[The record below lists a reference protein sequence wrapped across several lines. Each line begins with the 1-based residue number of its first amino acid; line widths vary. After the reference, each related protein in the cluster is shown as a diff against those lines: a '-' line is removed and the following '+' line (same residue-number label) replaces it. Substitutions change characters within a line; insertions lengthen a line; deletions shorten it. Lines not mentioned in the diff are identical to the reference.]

1 MDEKKAEKLHR
12 FLPTHLSQT
21 SLPQT
26 VVPPTVVTAELAALG
41 HVRGGGPPAQ
51 AAFAATGAAVSF
63 LVASANFLVNG
74 VSAQVGAAA
83 ANGHWL
89 SLRGRVRAALLVS
102 VAVGL
107 VWGLALA
114 GLRGLVIDQVLSLRR
129 DAAAA
134 AEPFFVLRAAAL
146 PFVLLNSAVAGT
158 LQGYGRVGASAA
170 IAGLAAA
177 LEALGVAALLLRQ
190 ENAAGGARL
199 SHFVPPLV
207 LVGRASL
214 TATALASAAGLLLVQ
229 CSAPE
234 KSRDPLGLSSF
245 FYLRA
250 PATTVV
256 PDEDTHG
263 GVDLDVALVSSSGA
277 GAEGGA
283 EAGGNEGEEEEEEEP
298 RLSMRTIL
306 KELVSG
312 SLYLFGRSI
321 CLQTTFLTVRFFT
334 FEQVADGERG
344 RERGTEVKKN
354 SSLKRK
360 RKKKKKNFLK
370 KQGVAVASRRG
381 TAALSA
387 HAILS
392 QSWMFTSTVCDGVET
407 AACVLGSRLA
417 AVAKSGS
424 GSRQGGGGDEEGDEG
439 RREATSRA
447 AASSSSSSNATLQQ
461 RAARAKQAF
470 LLLSKRLLLSGV
482 AIGTTYSL
490 LMTLFREQIARV
502 FTRDEGA
509 IAFLL
514 SGPAWPVVVAAQPL
528 NSLVFISDG
537 LIYAV
542 RDFRGAFLS
551 MFVSFALGFLPA
563 LALFA
568 GVVDRAGVFPI
579 WLAKAFHNV
588 GRLAGVSWFV
598 WVGHYRRW

>member
-1 MDEKKAEKLHR
+1 M
-12 FLPTHLSQT
+12 
-21 SLPQT
+21 
-26 VVPPTVVTAELAALG
+26 PPTAVTAELAALG

-83 ANGHWL
+83 ASGHWR

-102 VAVGL
+102 VAIGL

-114 GLRGLVIDQVLSLRR
+114 GLRGFVIDSVLSLRT

-158 LQGYGRVGASAA
+158 LQGYGKVGASAA

-177 LEALGVAALLLRQ
+177 FEALGVAMLLLRQ
-190 ENAAGGARL
+190 QNAAGGARA

-214 TATALASAAGLLLVQ
+214 AATALASAAGLLLVQ
-229 CSAPE
+229 LSAPA
-234 KSRDPLGLSSF
+234 KSRDPLGVNSF
-245 FYLRA
+245 FFLRA

-256 PDEDTHG
+256 PDEDAHG
-263 GVDLDVALVSSSGA
+263 GVDVDVALVSSSSGA
-277 GAEGGA
+277 AA
-283 EAGGNEGEEEEEEEP
+283 AAAAAGGEDDEQEKGGEEEEP
-298 RLSMRTIL
+298 RLSMRMIL
-306 KELVSG
+306 GELVSG

-321 CLQTTFLTVRFFT
+321 CLQTTFLTVRFLFST
-334 FEQVADGERG
+334 GFLE
-344 RERGTEVKKN
+344 RERENTKKVQN
-354 SSLKRK
+354 SSRGETPTTT
-360 RKKKKKNFLK
+360 KKKTQKQ
-370 KQGVAVASRRG
+370 QGVVVASRRG
-381 TAALSA
+381 TQALAAHS
-387 HAILS
+387 ILA
-392 QSWMFTSTVCDGVET
+392 QSWMFTSTVCDGLET

-424 GSRQGGGGDEEGDEG
+424 GGGSGGGRVEDEEQREG
-439 RREATSRA
+439 PAATSN
-447 AASSSSSSNATLQQ
+447 SSSSSTASQ

-470 LLLSKRLLLSGV
+470 LSLSRRLLLSGV

-490 LMTLFREQIARV
+490 MMLLFREQIVRV
-502 FTRDEGA
+502 FTSDEGA
-509 IAFLL
+509 VAFLL
-514 SGPAWPVVVAAQPL
+514 SGPAWPIVVAAQPL

-537 LIYAV
+537 LVYAV
-542 RDFRGAFLS
+542 RDFAGAFWS
-551 MFVSFALGFLPA
+551 MFLSFALGFLPA

-579 WLAKAFHNV
+579 WVAKAVHNV

-598 WVGHYRRW
+598 WARHYRRW

>member
-263 GVDLDVALVSSSGA
+263 GVERIIETIIAICEEDVPAHLAGEGRPGFAHLGLDQRMPSFPQQRYA
-277 GAEGGA
+277 
-283 EAGGNEGEEEEEEEP
+283 
-298 RLSMRTIL
+298 
-306 KELVSG
+306 
-312 SLYLFGRSI
+312 
-321 CLQTTFLTVRFFT
+321 
-334 FEQVADGERG
+334 
-344 RERGTEVKKN
+344 
-354 SSLKRK
+354 
-360 RKKKKKNFLK
+360 
-370 KQGVAVASRRG
+370 AVCG
-381 TAALSA
+381 
-387 HAILS
+387 
-392 QSWMFTSTVCDGVET
+392 DPGVE
-407 AACVLGSRLA
+407 
-417 AVAKSGS
+417 VARGFDVVND
-424 GSRQGGGGDEEGDEG
+424 GGTG
-439 RREATSRA
+439 
-447 AASSSSSSNATLQQ
+447 
-461 RAARAKQAF
+461 F
-470 LLLSKRLLLSGV
+470 
-482 AIGTTYSL
+482 
-490 LMTLFREQIARV
+490 
-502 FTRDEGA
+502 
-509 IAFLL
+509 
-514 SGPAWPVVVAAQPL
+514 AAQD
-528 NSLVFISDG
+528 IG
-537 LIYAV
+537 
-542 RDFRGAFLS
+542 G
-551 MFVSFALGFLPA
+551 
-563 LALFA
+563 
-568 GVVDRAGVFPI
+568 
-579 WLAKAFHNV
+579 KQQ
-588 GRLAGVSWFV
+588 
-598 WVGHYRRW
+598 